1 MEQTITDPIM
11 GPVLFVFFVII
22 VLHFPITIVTIF
34 MWIFGQLTKKD
45 VERYE
50 KLNAISNDLGIKN
63 QTFPPQKNLFYFSWL
78 VYQKR
83 VRDYYVPFRNTIR
96 KMEGLSELQVKPDS
110 IPRYFYGSLFLGSK
124 LSDIISTEESAEP
137 YIMVSQERVSRG
149 KNNVDYY
156 RVIYY
161 RSNELDLPKCKV
173 EPTSEFID
181 SIAPDEDDIN
191 FVSDDDFS
199 KKFDLMG
206 DDESK
211 VRALFN
217 ENVRR
222 IMINNPEWKW
232 KLDGN
237 RIMIKYI
244 ISGSTIADMQDIKPS
259 LGELALFH
267 NELKTIDITDL
278 PTEEEIAQDTP
289 EEIIDKKLYNKRL
302 TTFGCTMGCG
312 TLAILFALPMFL
324 GFFVRLDFEML
335 FLGLFYGVPGILLF
349 LYGRSE
355 WKRNKQLKA
364 EGKVKDQ

>member
-1 MEQTITDPIM
+1 MEQTITHPIM
-11 GPVLFVFFVII
+11 GPVLFVFFLII
-22 VLHFPITIVTIF
+22 VIHFTLTIVTIF

-50 KLNAISNDLGIKN
+50 KLNAIANDLGIKN
-63 QTFPPQKNLFYFSWL
+63 QTFPPQKDLFYFSWL

-96 KMEGLSELQVKPDS
+96 EMEGLSELQVKPDS
-110 IPRYFYGSLFLGSK
+110 IPRYFYGSLFIGSK

-149 KNNVDYY
+149 KNNIDYY

-161 RSNELDLPKCKV
+161 QSNELDLPKCKV
-173 EPTSEFID
+173 EPTSEFVD
-181 SIAPDEDDIN
+181 SIAPDKDDIN

-217 ENVRR
+217 QDVRR
-222 IMINNPEWKW
+222 IMTNNPEWKW

-244 ISGSTIADMQDIKPS
+244 ISGSTIVDMQDIKPS

-302 TTFGCTMGCG
+302 ATFGCTMGCG
-312 TLAILFALPMFL
+312 TLAILFSLPMFL

-364 EGKVKDQ
+364 EGKVRDQ

>member
-1 MEQTITDPIM
+1 MEQTITHPIM
-11 GPVLFVFFVII
+11 GPVLFVFFLII
-22 VLHFPITIVTIF
+22 VIHFTLTIVTIF

-50 KLNAISNDLGIKN
+50 KLNAIANDLGIKN
-63 QTFPPQKNLFYFSWL
+63 QTFPPQKDLFYFSWL

-96 KMEGLSELQVKPDS
+96 EMEGLSELQVKPDS
-110 IPRYFYGSLFLGSK
+110 IPRYFYGSLFLSSK

-149 KNNVDYY
+149 KNNIDYY

-161 RSNELDLPKCKV
+161 QSNELDLPKCKV
-173 EPTSEFID
+173 EPTSEFVD

-217 ENVRR
+217 EDVRR
-222 IMINNPEWKW
+222 IMTNNPEWKW

-244 ISGSTIADMQDIKPS
+244 ISGSTIVDMQDIKPS

-302 TTFGCTMGCG
+302 ATFGCTMGCG
-312 TLAILFALPMFL
+312 TLAILFSLPMFL

-355 WKRNKQLKA
+355 WKRNKQLK
-364 EGKVKDQ
+364 EVGKVRDQ

>member
-1 MEQTITDPIM
+1 MEQTITHPIM
-11 GPVLFVFFVII
+11 GPVLFVFFLII
-22 VLHFPITIVTIF
+22 VIHFTLTIVTIF

-149 KNNVDYY
+149 KNNIDYY

-161 RSNELDLPKCKV
+161 QSNELDLPKCKV
-173 EPTSEFID
+173 EPTSDFID

-211 VRALFN
+211 IRALFN

-222 IMINNPEWKW
+222 IKINNPEWKW

-289 EEIIDKKLYNKRL
+289 KEIIDKKLYNKRL
-302 TTFGCTMGCG
+302 ATFGCTMGCG

-364 EGKVKDQ
+364 EGKVRDQ

>member
-1 MEQTITDPIM
+1 
-11 GPVLFVFFVII
+11 
-22 VLHFPITIVTIF
+22 
-34 MWIFGQLTKKD
+34 
-45 VERYE
+45 
-50 KLNAISNDLGIKN
+50 
-63 QTFPPQKNLFYFSWL
+63 
-78 VYQKR
+78 
-83 VRDYYVPFRNTIR
+83 
-96 KMEGLSELQVKPDS
+96 
-110 IPRYFYGSLFLGSK
+110 
-124 LSDIISTEESAEP
+124 
-137 YIMVSQERVSRG
+137 
-149 KNNVDYY
+149 
-156 RVIYY
+156 
-161 RSNELDLPKCKV
+161 
-173 EPTSEFID
+173 
-181 SIAPDEDDIN
+181 
-191 FVSDDDFS
+191 
-199 KKFDLMG
+199 
-206 DDESK
+206 
-211 VRALFN
+211 LFN

-222 IMINNPEWKW
+222 IMTNNPEWKW

-289 EEIIDKKLYNKRL
+289 EEIIEKKLYNKRL
-302 TTFGCTMGCG
+302 ATFGCTMGCG

-324 GFFVRLDFEML
+324 GFFVKLDFEML

>member
-1 MEQTITDPIM
+1 
-11 GPVLFVFFVII
+11 
-22 VLHFPITIVTIF
+22 
-34 MWIFGQLTKKD
+34 
-45 VERYE
+45 
-50 KLNAISNDLGIKN
+50 
-63 QTFPPQKNLFYFSWL
+63 
-78 VYQKR
+78 
-83 VRDYYVPFRNTIR
+83 
-96 KMEGLSELQVKPDS
+96 
-110 IPRYFYGSLFLGSK
+110 
-124 LSDIISTEESAEP
+124 
-137 YIMVSQERVSRG
+137 MVSQERVSRG

-289 EEIIDKKLYNKRL
+289 KEIIDKKLYNKRL
-302 TTFGCTMGCG
+302 ATFGCTMGCG

-364 EGKVKDQ
+364 EGKVRDQ